1 MQVLGDALA
10 AVVKE
15 RRHHLHGQHHGQD
28 DHQQEAAGHGK
39 GKRSFLEKTVVPF
52 PRLG

>member
-10 AVVKE
+10 AIVHPLQYHE
-15 RRHHLHGQHHGQD
+15 QD
-28 DHQQEAAGHGK
+28 VHQQEAAGHGK
-39 GKRSFLEKTVVPF
+39 GKRSFIEKTVVPF